1 MDKTYKYLGYF
12 LLLLIP
18 LTFAGFYK
26 TYFEPF
32 PNFGKN
38 IDVYIHIHA
47 VIASLWIAIL
57 IVQPFL
63 IVNKKIALHR
73 SVGKLSY
80 VVFPLLIIS
89 FIPRIIKT
97 INSGDIQYLFFPL
110 ADGFLLV
117 AFYVLAIYYKKKT
130 AKHMRYMIASALVL
144 MGPTFG
150 RIGPN
155 LLGWSEL
162 STQNV
167 EYAIIYTFLVI
178 LILYD
183 LKNKIKF
190 QPYLIAIV
198 GFVVHQLVY
207 YWVFL

>member
-1 MDKTYKYLGYF
+1 MDKSYKYLGYF

-18 LTFAGFYK
+18 LIFAGFYK
-26 TYFEPF
+26 TYIAPF
-32 PNFGKN
+32 PNFGEN

-47 VIASLWIAIL
+47 IIASIWVAML

-63 IVNKKIALHR
+63 IVNKKKALHR

-80 VVFPLLIIS
+80 IIFPLLIIS
-89 FIPRIIKT
+89 FIPRIIKI
-97 INSGDIQYLFFPL
+97 INSGDIQFLFFPL

-117 AFYVLAIYYKKKT
+117 TFYVLAIYYKKKT
-130 AKHMRYMIASALVL
+130 AKHMRYMIAAALVL
-144 MGPTFG
+144 LGPTFG

-162 STQNV
+162 LTQNV
-167 EYAIIYTFLVI
+167 EYGIIYSI
-178 LILYD
+178 LISLIFYD
-183 LKNKIKF
+183 MKNKRKF
-190 QPYLIAIV
+190 QPYLIAIA
-198 GFVVHQLVY
+198 GFVIHQLVF